1 MNIVLFEDDATA
13 GLNPVAL
20 GRPAFELSCGGYR
33 LIDLAARFGRPL
45 RAEVR
50 PHLRPLL
57 AATAPAMLDPL
68 PPDTPCV
75 FLHARLAPIAASVE
89 RLRPWIEA
97 ARPFVAVH
105 NGAPIAGCLSRAGTS
120 ADLRSPGLPV
130 IDFDHP
136 LIEYPHDLVRY
147 HSSIL
152 GENLRD
158 RVARGAYR
166 ELLPGVFAADEVA
179 VHPSAVFDASRGPIV
194 IEQAAA
200 IGPLAIVHGPC
211 RLGPQSVVND
221 HASLRPGV
229 TAERGCRLGGELSN
243 SVLEPFANK
252 QHYGFLGDSYI
263 GAWVNLGAGT
273 TNSNLKNTYGAI
285 TMRYAGRSV
294 PTDMQFL
301 GVMIGDYAKTAI
313 GTMIY
318 TGKVIGA
325 GSMVY
330 DTVRENIASF
340 VNHVPPPGRPTA
352 IDYQVLAAAQRR
364 MFGRRNQP
372 WTEAHAMALRAMFD
386 LTAAERVGLE
396 VAPPNF
402 GSGSY
407 MAERECL
414 G

>member
-1 MNIVLFEDDATA
+1 MSDPTRVNIVLFEDDATA
-13 GLNPVAL
+13 GLNPIAL

-33 LIDLAARFGRPL
+33 LIDLAARFGCPL

-57 AATAPAMLDPL
+57 AAAAPSMLE
-68 PPDTPCV
+68 PPPPESPRV
-75 FLHARLAPIAASVE
+75 FLNARLAPIAASFE

-97 ARPFVAVH
+97 ARPFVALH
-105 NGAPIAGCLSRAGTS
+105 NGEPIAGCLPRPGTP
-120 ADLRSPGLPV
+120 ADLRSPELPV

-136 LIEYPHDLVRY
+136 LIEHPHDLIRF
-147 HSSIL
+147 HSL
-152 GENLRD
+152 ALNENLRD
-158 RVARGAYR
+158 CIARGGYR
-166 ELLPGVFAADEVA
+166 ELLPGVFASDEVV

-194 IEQAAA
+194 IERQAT
-200 IGPLAIVHGPC
+200 IGPLSVVHGPC

-229 TAERGCRLGGELSN
+229 VAERGCRLGGEVSN
-243 SVLEPFANK
+243 SILEPFANK
-252 QHYGFLGDSYI
+252 QHYGFLGDSYV

-285 TMRYAGRSV
+285 TMRYAAGSV

-301 GVMIGDYAKTAI
+301 GVMIGDYAKTAV

-330 DTVRENIASF
+330 DTVRTNVPSF
-340 VNHVPPPGRPTA
+340 VNYVAPPGRPTA
-352 IDYQVLAAAQRR
+352 LDYQVLAAAQRR
-364 MFGRRNQP
+364 MFGRRNQS
-372 WTEAHAMALRAMFD
+372 WTDAHAMVLRAMYD
-386 LTAAERVGLE
+386 LTAAERVGME
-396 VAPPNF
+396 IAPPNF
-402 GSGSY
+402 GSNG
-407 MAERECL
+407 
-414 G
+414 

>member
-1 MNIVLFEDDATA
+1 VSDRNRANIVLFEDEETA
-13 GLNPVAL
+13 GLNPIAL

-33 LIDLAARFGRPL
+33 LVELAARFGCPL

-57 AATAPAMLDPL
+57 AAAAPAMLESP
-68 PPDTPCV
+68 PPDSPCV
-75 FLHARLAPIAASVE
+75 FLHARLAPIAASLE

-97 ARPFVAVH
+97 ARPFVALR
-105 NGAPIAGCLSRAGTS
+105 NGAPIAGCLGRAGTW
-120 ADLRSPGLPV
+120 ADLGSPGLPA

-136 LIEYPHDLVRY
+136 LIEHPHDVIRFHALALV
-147 HSSIL
+147 
-152 GENLRD
+152 ENLGD
-158 RVARGAYR
+158 RIARGGYR
-166 ELLPGVFAADEVA
+166 ELAPGVFAADDVSI
-179 VHPSAVFDASRGPIV
+179 HPSAVFDASRGPIV
-194 IEQAAA
+194 IEHAAT
-200 IGPLAIVHGPC
+200 IGPLAVVHGPC

-229 TAERGCRLGGELSN
+229 TAERGCRLGGEVSN

-252 QHYGFLGDSYI
+252 QHFGFLGDSYV

-273 TNSNLKNTYGAI
+273 TNSNLKNTYGLI

-301 GVMIGDYAKTAI
+301 GTMIGDYAKTAV

-330 DTVRENIASF
+330 GTVQTNIPSF

-372 WTEAHAMALRAMFD
+372 WTEAHTMVLRAMFD

-396 VAPPNF
+396 IAPPDF
-402 GSGSY
+402 GPSLY
-407 MAERECL
+407 L
-414 G
+414 